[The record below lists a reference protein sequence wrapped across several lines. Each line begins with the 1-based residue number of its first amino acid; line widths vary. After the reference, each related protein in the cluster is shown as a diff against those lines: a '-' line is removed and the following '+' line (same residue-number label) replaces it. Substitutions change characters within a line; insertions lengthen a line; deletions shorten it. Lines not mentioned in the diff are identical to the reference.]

1 MANLRG
7 GTFEKQV
14 KDAFHRTLAFG
25 EGRHFSND
33 NLTHSVA
40 LAEKRKMYLN
50 DFKNFLEQKGIKEGK
65 PNQFM
70 SESTIKEFLQS
81 RISDLSPKTALDYTT
96 GFNSLLK
103 GLEQANI
110 TIKADLSKDFLSNI
124 RENLREALKNQEI
137 EKNRAVENLENK
149 LQELYQKDYYS
160 GVVAELQSKL
170 GFRISEAQEIV
181 QNFNKYY
188 NEQENKLSGVI
199 GKGNHEYHQKEIT
212 HQLALKIQKV
222 QEIKSY
228 QTYLKNLK
236 SIGIEKTHN
245 LRYSF
250 VKENYKTLLEKGL
263 THKEILKTIS
273 KEINHHREEI
283 TTYYLGKS

>member
-40 LAEKRKMYLN
+40 LAEKREMYLN
-50 DFKNFLEQKGIKEGK
+50 DFKNFLEQKGITDGK
-65 PNQFM
+65 LNQFM

-81 RISDLSPKTALDYTT
+81 RISDLSQKTALDYTT

-170 GFRISEAQEIV
+170 GFRVSEAQEMV
-181 QNFNKYY
+181 QNFQKYY
-188 NEQENKLSGVI
+188 NEQNKLSGVI
-199 GKGNHEYHQKEIT
+199 GKGNHE
-212 HQLALKIQKV
+212 
-222 QEIKSY
+222 
-228 QTYLKNLK
+228 
-236 SIGIEKTHN
+236 
-245 LRYSF
+245 
-250 VKENYKTLLEKGL
+250 
-263 THKEILKTIS
+263 
-273 KEINHHREEI
+273 
-283 TTYYLGKS
+283 

>member
-40 LAEKRKMYLN
+40 LAEKREMYLN
-50 DFKNFLEQKGIKEGK
+50 DFKNFLEQKGITDGK
-65 PNQFM
+65 LNQFM

-81 RISDLSPKTALDYTT
+81 RISDLSQKTALDYTT

-170 GFRISEAQEIV
+170 GFRVSEAQEIV
-181 QNFNKYY
+181 QNFQKYY
-188 NEQENKLSGVI
+188 NEQNKLSGVI
-199 GKGNHEYHQKEIT
+199 GKGNHEYNQKEIT
-212 HQLALKIQKV
+212 QHLALKIQKV

-236 SIGIEKTHN
+236 SVGIEKTHN

-263 THKEILKTIS
+263 SHKEVLRTIS

-283 TTYYLGKS
+283 TNYYLNRS